1 MSDTNSVQDSYEL
14 LMAKVSQLIKAQTAG
29 EASGF
34 SVAELNHVYM
44 SLVDGSVD
52 EVGNALLIKIAGP
65 DWAEGLT
72 FPEEEDEESAAK
84 DLELAEVIEQIDE
97 NNPTSAV
104 KVLASA
110 LMLACRELGWLETSR
125 AAHDLW
131 FHAVETEA
139 Q

>member
-1 MSDTNSVQDSYEL
+1 MSDTPAVQDAYEL

-34 SVAELNHVYM
+34 SVAELNHVYL

-52 EVGNALLIKIAGP
+52 EVGNALLIKLAGP
-65 DWAEGLT
+65 DWAEGLV
-72 FPEEEDEESAAK
+72 FPEPEDKESAAK
-84 DLELAEVIEQIDE
+84 DLKLAEVIEQIDE
-97 NNPTSAV
+97 NNPTIAV

-131 FHAVETEA
+131 FHAAEVEA

>member
-1 MSDTNSVQDSYEL
+1 MSDTNAVQDPYEL

-34 SVAELNHVYM
+34 SVAELNHVYL

-65 DWAEGLT
+65 DWAEGLA
-72 FPEEEDEESAAK
+72 FPEPEDEEDVAK

-97 NNPTSAV
+97 TNPSTAV

-131 FHAVETEA
+131 FHAVEAEA